1 MPSRARSARAR
12 SPGPARAIRT
22 VCNMSEKAGAASET
36 KKSHVVLADVLSDSS
51 IRYIGFIAAC
61 IGKLSVVV
69 SALLLSGPCWMLIS
83 LCGPHMPNLFVPVL
97 MAGGLRLALVFC
109 NLVQQALE
117 DGVLERWET
126 FGIIARF
133 TCDVFITAHAVFPQP
148 IFNTIVG
155 GSFTSGDAARA
166 AHMRAS
172 RWVWR
177 QTVGFPAEYFAA
189 VAVLVYIFAR
199 TKQPGLNAIYRAE
212 GSSLVPWHCCK
223 YCHEYLL
230 DCICRTHANASD
242 QFPPGNGSL
251 VRPSFGKWTLVLC
264 DLLLMVADY
273 K

>member
-51 IRYIGFIAAC
+51 IRYIGFTAAC
-61 IGKLSVVV
+61 IGKLSAVV

-199 TKQPGLNAIYRAE
+199 TKQPGLNAIYRAPAWFR
-212 GSSLVPWHCCK
+212 GIVASIAMSICWTVFAARMQMLPISFLLGMDPSSVLASVSGRSFCVTCC
-223 YCHEYLL
+223 
-230 DCICRTHANASD
+230 
-242 QFPPGNGSL
+242 
-251 VRPSFGKWTLVLC
+251 
-264 DLLLMVADY
+264 
-273 K
+273 